1 MSIGTYR
8 DHRTC
13 LLRKY
18 PSFRLVFRANNRGLH
33 GQKTCGVQKSSFSYE
48 DILLLDCRKADKQLE
63 DSTDLIL
70 HGGDN
75 SFFMFDSF
83 PCYRIT

>member
-1 MSIGTYR
+1 M
-8 DHRTC
+8 
-13 LLRKY
+13 
-18 PSFRLVFRANNRGLH
+18 
-33 GQKTCGVQKSSFSYE
+33 E